1 MVAYHRAI
9 LGNASCFKG
18 KTVLDVGTGTGILA
32 LWCAKAGAAKV
43 YCVEYTGIA
52 KLAKNL
58 IAANGTTT
66 TTTTTT
72 STTASPLS
80 LCCAEFVILTLVFCS
95 LTHNIF
101 LRFR

>member
-43 YCVEYTGIA
+43 HCVEYTRIA

-66 TTTTTT
+66 TT
-72 STTASPLS
+72 SPLS
-80 LCCAEFVILTLVFCS
+80 LSCAELVFF
-95 LTHNIF
+95 IA
-101 LRFR
+101 

>member
-66 TTTTTT
+66 TTTT
-72 STTASPLS
+72 ASPLS

>member
-66 TTTTTT
+66 TTTTTS